1 MATSLHPRQHGLS
14 VSGLI
19 HQSRPT
25 EGDDDLTYLR
35 TFPCQPGRPIDT
47 PVVRHAVIEPNH
59 TSSLSRANG
68 FVHLSGNGV
77 IFFRILSYQ
86 DSVAPP
92 I

>member
-1 MATSLHPRQHGLS
+1 MTASLHPRQHGLTA
-14 VSGLI
+14 SGLT

-25 EGDDDLTYLR
+25 EGDDDLIYLR
-35 TFPCQPGRPIDT
+35 IFPCQPDRPIAT
-47 PVVRHAVIEPNH
+47 SVVRHAVIEPNQA
-59 TSSLSRANG
+59 SSLSRANG